1 MPATEP
7 GRIRNIAVVGHR
19 GVGKTSLVEALLFQA
34 GKTNRL
40 GSIEQGTTVSDW
52 DDDEH
57 RRLLGRPRGG
67 WPRRRSGHVRR
78 GVRRR
83 A

>member
-1 MPATEP
+1 MPAIEP

-19 GVGKTSLVEALLFQA
+19 GVGKTSLVEAMLFQA

-57 RRLLGRPRGG
+57 RRQMSLSGTLEHLEWHDRKINLLDTP
-67 WPRRRSGHVRR
+67 
-78 GVRRR
+78 
-83 A
+83 